1 MEGFR
6 PVASEGPRSGTRRPE
21 DRGRGSRPSGG
32 RKPTPRY
39 PGRKEYPVTG
49 RIPYDGLEA
58 VASVVSAG
66 ETVLP
71 GPGVKGRPVREGANP
86 YATHPKSN
94 TL

>member
-1 MEGFR
+1 
-6 PVASEGPRSGTRRPE
+6 
-21 DRGRGSRPSGG
+21 
-32 RKPTPRY
+32 
-39 PGRKEYPVTG
+39 VTG

-86 YATHPKSN
+86 YATPPKSN